1 MEYGKESKVDRNH
14 YERMETST
22 LLMNVKIIIA
32 AHKPYWMPQDD
43 MYLPLHVGSAGK
55 PSIGFAR
62 DDSGDH
68 ISEKNPKFCELTGLY
83 WAWKNLSADYIGLA
97 HYRRHFSMRSGE
109 TPEERVLS
117 REQLE
122 PVLLKTDVILP
133 KKRHYYIETI
143 YSHYAHTFDA
153 SHLDIT
159 REIIS
164 EKYPTYL
171 INFDLQMKA
180 RSAHMFNMLIMKKE
194 YLDQYC
200 AWLFD
205 ILFELEKR
213 IPTEHMSDFDA
224 RLFGRVSEVL
234 LDVWLLHNQTPYR
247 EIGYVYMERIQWRKK
262 IIGFLKA
269 KFFHVKYQKS
279 W

>member
-1 MEYGKESKVDRNH
+1 MEKY
-14 YERMETST
+14 T
-22 LLMNVKIIIA
+22 LMNIKIIIA
-32 AHKPYWMPQDD
+32 AHKPYWMPTDD
-43 MYLPLHVGSAGK
+43 IYLPLHVGSIGK
-55 PSIGFAR
+55 SSIGFAR
-62 DDSGDH
+62 DDTGKN

-97 HYRRHFSMRSGE
+97 HYRRHFSIKPSKKSKE
-109 TPEERVLS
+109 SVLS

-122 PVLLKTDVILP
+122 PILHKADIILP

-143 YSHYAHTFDA
+143 YSHYAHTFEA

-164 EKYPTYL
+164 EKYPEYL
-171 INFDLQMKA
+171 ENFDSIMKA
-180 RSAHMFNMLIMKKE
+180 RSAHIFNMLIMKKD

-200 AWLFD
+200 TWLFD

-213 IPTEHMSDFDA
+213 ISTENLSTFNA
-224 RLFGRVSEVL
+224 RLFGRVSELL
-234 LDVWLLHNQTPYR
+234 LDVWLLQNQVQYQ
-247 EIGYVYMERIQWRKK
+247 EIGYVYMEKIQWRKK

-269 KFFHVKYQKS
+269 KFFHVKYQES